1 MVEIFFLRSSIL
13 LKDLQFIFFLLE
25 VVLSLLIESFKFSLS
40 DKEIRWKALG
50 NVTPSV
56 VGDPSDHKLPIIIE
70 RA

>member
-1 MVEIFFLRSSIL
+1 MFFFTIVYFTERSPIFFS
-13 LKDLQFIFFLLE
+13 LLE

-56 VGDPSDHKLPIIIE
+56 VGDPSDHKLPIVIE